1 MTTAIESS
9 TVSKYAASGVS
20 IAEGDRAVQLMKD
33 AVKATYTPAV
43 LAGIG
48 AIGGMIDVSALKNMA
63 QPVLVASTDGVGTKT
78 MIASA
83 MQRWN
88 TVGADLVNHSVNDIL
103 VQGGEP
109 LFFMDYVAAAK
120 IDAVRVADIVGGM
133 ALACKTLGCVLLGG
147 ETAEMPGVY
156 HDGHWDVAGTI
167 VGVVDKANALDGSKI
182 TAGNELIALPA
193 SGLHTNGYSLARLV
207 LQNLDWTV
215 PVKDLMAQGKIPS
228 DMVSF
233 DDLTAL
239 QTAQTEQSL
248 GDLLLAVHVAYLE
261 PYKKLLTAGVGI
273 HGMVHITGGG
283 LTENV
288 PRVLP
293 AGLTAEVNFGSWAVP
308 LIFEL
313 IARIGH
319 VSRAEQMQ
327 VFNMGIGMLIAVP
340 AGDAAKAHA
349 ALGAGNVYTVGKV
362 VPQPAGA
369 AQVAILG
376 L

>member
-1 MTTAIESS
+1 MTTNTE
-9 TVSKYAASGVS
+9 SKYAASGVS

-48 AIGGMIDVSALKNMA
+48 AFGGMIDVSALKNMA

-88 TVGADLVNHSVNDIL
+88 SVGADLVNHSVNDIL

-120 IDAVRVADIVGGM
+120 IDAVRVAEIVGGM
-133 ALACKTLGCVLLGG
+133 AVACKTLGCVLLGG

-182 TAGNELIALPA
+182 AAGNELIALPA

-207 LQNLDWTV
+207 LKDLDWTI
-215 PVKDLMAQGKIPS
+215 PVKDLMAQGKIPA
-228 DMVSF
+228 DVVSF
-233 DDLTAL
+233 ADLTEL
-239 QTAQTEQSL
+239 QTAQTTQSL

-261 PYKKLLTAGVGI
+261 PYKKLKAAGVAI
-273 HGMVHITGGG
+273 NGMVHITGGG

-293 AGLTAEVNFGSWAVP
+293 EGLTAQVKFGTWAVP

-319 VSRAEQMQ
+319 VSLAEQMQ

-349 ALGAGNVYTVGKV
+349 ALGLNEVYTVGQV
-362 VPQPAGA
+362 VTQAVGA
-369 AQVAILG
+369 SAVDIQG

>member
-1 MTTAIESS
+1 MNQIITSNE
-9 TVSKYAASGVS
+9 SKYVAAGVS
-20 IAEGDRAVQLMKD
+20 IAEGDRAVELMKA

-48 AIGGMIDVSALKNMA
+48 AFGGMIDVSNLKNMA

-78 MIASA
+78 MIASV

-120 IDAVRVADIVGGM
+120 LDATKVAEIVGGM
-133 ALACKTLGCVLLGG
+133 AVACKTLGCVLLGG

-156 HDGHWDVAGTI
+156 HEGHWDVAGTI

-182 TAGNELIALPA
+182 KAGDALLALPS
-193 SGLHTNGYSLARLV
+193 SGLHTNGYSLARYV
-207 LQNLDWTV
+207 LKDLDWTI
-215 PVKDLMAQGKIPS
+215 PVKELMAQGKIPTYA
-228 DMVSF
+228 
-233 DDLTAL
+233 DLTP
-239 QTAQTEQSL
+239 AQYAQSHQSL
-248 GDLLLAVHVAYLE
+248 GDLLLAVHVAYLQ
-261 PYKKLLTAGVGI
+261 PYKQLLAAGVAI

-283 LTENV
+283 VTENV

-293 AGLTAEVNFGSWAVP
+293 ENLTAHINFGSWAVP

-313 IARIGH
+313 IARIGQ
-319 VSRAEQMQ
+319 VSRTEQMQ

-340 AGDAAKAHA
+340 QADIVKAHM
-349 ALGAGNVYTVGKV
+349 ALGDESVYTVGQV
-362 VPQPAGA
+362 SPRLADMPA
-369 AQVAILG
+369 VTIIG

>member
-1 MTTAIESS
+1 MSPVSESS
-9 TVSKYAASGVS
+9 SVSKYAASGVN

-48 AIGGMIDVSALKNMA
+48 AFGGMIDVSSLKNMA

-83 MQRWN
+83 MQRWD

-120 IDAVRVADIVGGM
+120 LDAVRVAQIVGGM
-133 ALACKTLGCVLLGG
+133 AGACKTLGCVLLGG

-167 VGVVDKANALDGSKI
+167 VGVVDKINALDGSKI
-182 TAGNELIALPA
+182 AAGDELIALPA
-193 SGLHTNGYSLARLV
+193 SGLHTNGYSLARHV
-207 LQNLDWTV
+207 LKDLDWTV
-215 PVKDLMAQGKIPS
+215 PVKDLMAQGKIES
-228 DMVSF
+228 YL
-233 DDLTAL
+233 DLTPA
-239 QTAQTEQSL
+239 QTAQTSQSL

-261 PYKKLLTAGVGI
+261 PYKKLKAAGVTI
-273 HGMVHITGGG
+273 NGMVHITGGG

-293 AGLTAEVNFGSWAVP
+293 AGLTAQVQYGTWAVP

-340 AGDAAKAHA
+340 VGHAAIAHA
-349 ALGAGNVYTVGKV
+349 ALGQDHVYTVGCV
-362 VPQPAGA
+362 VPQAAGA

>member
-1 MTTAIESS
+1 MSQVTD
-9 TVSKYAASGVS
+9 SKYAQAGVS
-20 IAEGDRAVQLMKD
+20 IAEGDRAVQLMKE

-48 AIGGMIDVSALKNMA
+48 AFGGMIDVSSLKSMA

-78 MIASA
+78 MIAST

-120 IDAVRVADIVGGM
+120 LDAAKVAEIVGGM
-133 ALACKTLGCVLLGG
+133 AVACKTLGCVLLGG

-182 TAGNELIALPA
+182 KAGDALLALPA
-193 SGLHTNGYSLARLV
+193 SGLHTNGYSLARHV
-207 LQNLDWTV
+207 LKDLDWTV
-215 PVKDLMAQGKIPS
+215 SVKDLMAQGKIPS
-228 DMVSF
+228 YT
-233 DDLTAL
+233 DLTAA
-239 QTAQTEQSL
+239 QQAQTSQSL
-248 GDLLLAVHVAYLE
+248 GDLLLAVHVAYLQ
-261 PYKKLLTAGVGI
+261 PYKALLAAGVAI

-293 AGLTAEVNFGSWAVP
+293 DGLTAQVNYGSWAVP

-313 IARIGH
+313 IARIGN

-340 AGDAAKAHA
+340 AADVAKAHA
-349 ALGAGNVYTVGKV
+349 ALGAEQVYTVGQV
-362 VPQPAGA
+362 LSRAEGA
-369 AQVAILG
+369 AAVDITG

>member
-1 MTTAIESS
+1 MTNPNESS
-9 TVSKYAASGVS
+9 TVSKYAAAGVS

-48 AIGGMIDVSALKNMA
+48 AFGGMIDVSALKNMA

-83 MQRWN
+83 MQRWD

-120 IDAVRVADIVGGM
+120 LDAVRVAQIVGGM
-133 ALACKTLGCVLLGG
+133 AGACKTLGCVLLGG

-182 TAGNELIALPA
+182 TAGDELIALPA
-193 SGLHTNGYSLARLV
+193 SGLHTNGYSLARHV
-207 LQNLDWTV
+207 LQDLDWTV
-215 PVKDLMAQGKIPS
+215 PVKDLMAQGKIPAEV
-228 DMVSF
+228 VSLS
-233 DDLTAL
+233 DLTPS
-239 QTAQTEQSL
+239 QTAQTSQSL

-261 PYKKLLTAGVGI
+261 PYKQLLAAGVGI
-273 HGMVHITGGG
+273 NGMVHITGGG

-293 AGLTAEVNFGSWAVP
+293 AGLTAQVTFGTWAVP

-313 IARIGH
+313 IARIGN
-319 VSRAEQMQ
+319 VSREEQMQ
-327 VFNMGIGMLIAVP
+327 VFNMGVGMLIAVP
-340 AGDAAKAHA
+340 AGHATKAHA
-349 ALGAGNVYTVGKV
+349 ALGQGNVYTVGSV
-362 VPQPAGA
+362 IPQAAGNT
-369 AQVAILG
+369 QVNILG

>member
-1 MTTAIESS
+1 MSNVTD
-9 TVSKYAASGVS
+9 SKYAASGVS

-48 AIGGMIDVSALKNMA
+48 AFGGMIDVSALKNMA

-88 TVGADLVNHSVNDIL
+88 SVGADLVNHSVNDIL

-120 IDAVRVADIVGGM
+120 IDAVRVAEIVGGM
-133 ALACKTLGCVLLGG
+133 AVACKTLGCVLLGG

-182 TAGNELIALPA
+182 AAGNELIALPA

-207 LQNLDWTV
+207 LKDLDWAI
-215 PVKDLMAQGKIPS
+215 PVKDLMAQGKIPTYT
-228 DMVSF
+228 
-233 DDLTAL
+233 DLTEL
-239 QTAQTEQSL
+239 QTAQTTQSL

-261 PYKKLLTAGVGI
+261 PYKKLKAAGVAI
-273 HGMVHITGGG
+273 NGMVHITGGG

-293 AGLTAEVNFGSWAVP
+293 EGLTAQVKFGTWAVP

-313 IARIGH
+313 IARIGN

-349 ALGAGNVYTVGKV
+349 ALGLNQVYTVGQV
-362 VPQPAGA
+362 VKQAAGEGA
-369 AQVAILG
+369 TIGSVDIQG

>member
-1 MTTAIESS
+1 MNQITTSNESE
-9 TVSKYAASGVS
+9 SKYAAAGVS
-20 IAEGDRAVQLMKD
+20 IAEGDRAVELMKA

-48 AIGGMIDVSALKNMA
+48 AFGGMIDVSSLKNMA

-120 IDAVRVADIVGGM
+120 LDATKVAEIVGGM
-133 ALACKTLGCVLLGG
+133 AIACKTLGCVLLGG

-156 HDGHWDVAGTI
+156 HEGHWDVAGTI

-182 TAGNELIALPA
+182 KAGDVLLALPS
-193 SGLHTNGYSLARLV
+193 SGLHTNGYSLARYV
-207 LQNLDWTV
+207 LKDLDWTV
-215 PVKDLMAQGKIPS
+215 PVKELMAQGKIPTYT
-228 DMVSF
+228 
-233 DDLTAL
+233 DLTP
-239 QTAQTEQSL
+239 AQQAQIHHSL
-248 GDLLLAVHVAYLE
+248 GDLLLAVHVAYLQ
-261 PYKKLLTAGVGI
+261 PYKQLLAAGVAI

-283 LTENV
+283 VTENV

-293 AGLTAEVNFGSWAVP
+293 EGLTAHINFGSWAVP

-313 IARIGH
+313 IARIGQ
-319 VSRAEQMQ
+319 VSRTEQMQ

-340 AGDAAKAHA
+340 QTDIMKAHT
-349 ALGAGNVYTVGKV
+349 ALGDGFIYTVG
-362 VPQPAGA
+362 
-369 AQVAILG
+369 QVSPRLADMSAVNIVG

>member
-1 MTTAIESS
+1 MTTHTESS

-48 AIGGMIDVSALKNMA
+48 AFGGMIDVSALKNMA

-78 MIASA
+78 IIASA

-88 TVGADLVNHSVNDIL
+88 SVGADLVNHSVNDIL

-120 IDAVRVADIVGGM
+120 IDAVRVAEIVGGM
-133 ALACKTLGCVLLGG
+133 AVACKTLGCVLLGG

-207 LQNLDWTV
+207 LKDLDWTV
-215 PVKDLMAQGKIPS
+215 PVKDLIAQGKIPAYT
-228 DMVSF
+228 
-233 DDLTAL
+233 DLTEL
-239 QTAQTEQSL
+239 QTAQLSQSL

-261 PYKKLLTAGVGI
+261 PYKKLKAAGVRI
-273 HGMVHITGGG
+273 NGMVHITGGG

-293 AGLTAEVNFGSWAVP
+293 EGLTAQVTFGSWAVP

-313 IARIGH
+313 IARIGN
-319 VSRAEQMQ
+319 VSRTEQMQ

-349 ALGAGNVYTVGKV
+349 ALGVNGVYTVGQV
-362 VPQPAGA
+362 VTQAAGA
-369 AQVAILG
+369 AAVDILG

>member
-1 MTTAIESS
+1 MNQITTSNESKE
-9 TVSKYAASGVS
+9 SKYAAAGVS
-20 IAEGDRAVQLMKD
+20 IAEGDRAVELMKA

-48 AIGGMIDVSALKNMA
+48 AFGGMIDVSSLKNMA

-78 MIASA
+78 MIAST

-120 IDAVRVADIVGGM
+120 LDATKVAEIVGGM
-133 ALACKTLGCVLLGG
+133 AGACKTLGCVLLGG

-156 HDGHWDVAGTI
+156 HEGHWDVAGTI

-182 TAGNELIALPA
+182 KAGDALLALPS
-193 SGLHTNGYSLARLV
+193 SGLHTNGYSLARYV
-207 LQNLDWTV
+207 LKDLDWTV
-215 PVKDLMAQGKIPS
+215 PVKELMAQGKIPTYI
-228 DMVSF
+228 
-233 DDLTAL
+233 DLTPAQ
-239 QTAQTEQSL
+239 QTQTHHSL
-248 GDLLLAVHVAYLE
+248 GDLLLAVHVAYLQ
-261 PYKKLLTAGVGI
+261 PYKQLLAAGVAI

-283 LTENV
+283 VTENV

-293 AGLTAEVNFGSWAVP
+293 EGLTAHINFGSWPVP

-313 IARIGH
+313 IARIGQ
-319 VSRAEQMQ
+319 VSRTEQMQ

-340 AGDAAKAHA
+340 QTDIIKAHT
-349 ALGAGNVYTVGKV
+349 ALGDGFVYTVGQV
-362 VPQPAGA
+362 SPRLADMPA
-369 AQVAILG
+369 VNIVG

>member
-1 MTTAIESS
+1 MTNLIHTNE
-9 TVSKYAASGVS
+9 SKYAAAGVN
-20 IAEGDRAVQLMKD
+20 IAEGDRAVNLMKS

-48 AIGGMIDVSALKNMA
+48 AFGGMIEVSNLKQMQ

-78 MIASA
+78 MIASY
-83 MQRWN
+83 MQRWD

-120 IDAVRVADIVGGM
+120 LDANKVADIVSGM
-133 ALACKTLGCVLLGG
+133 AVACKALGCVLLGG

-156 HDGHWDVAGTI
+156 HEGHWDIAGTI
-167 VGVVDKANALDGSKI
+167 VGVVDKSNALDGSKI
-182 TAGNELIALPA
+182 KAGDILLALP
-193 SGLHTNGYSLARLV
+193 SNGLHTNGYSLARHV
-207 LQNLDWTV
+207 LKDLDWTL
-215 PVKDLMAQGKIPS
+215 PVADLMADQKIPQYT
-228 DMVSF
+228 
-233 DDLTAL
+233 DLTLL
-239 QTAQTEQSL
+239 QKQQLTQSL
-248 GDLLLAVHVAYLE
+248 GDLLLAVHTPYLK
-261 PYKKLLTAGVGI
+261 PYKNLISEKIDI

-283 LTENV
+283 LIENI

-293 AGLTAEVNFGSWAVP
+293 KGLTAQITYGSWEIP

-313 IARIGH
+313 IARIGQ

-327 VFNMGIGMLIAVP
+327 VFNMGIGMLLAVSP
-340 AGDAAKAHA
+340 ADAVKVKYILGDTQ
-349 ALGAGNVYTVGKV
+349 VYQVGQV
-362 VPQPAGA
+362 M
-369 AQVAILG
+369 AQTSELPSVNILG